1 MVRYLIAAIMSLGF
15 IGTLSG
21 LTSAIGNA
29 DLARTEEGMS
39 ILTSY
44 LNVAF
49 DTTLVALVLG
59 LILNYLYYNYLG
71 DRKSTRLNSSHVAIS
86 YAVFCLIKKTS
97 CLDKHIK
104 ECSSSTRFSISE
116 VL

>member
-44 LNVAF
+44 LNVAI

-71 DRKSTRLNSSHVAIS
+71 ILDNFYARSKRYIVDNLISRIYRHTQSVLFTKLNLFRSNASVR
-86 YAVFCLIKKTS
+86 CLN
-97 CLDKHIK
+97 L
-104 ECSSSTRFSISE
+104 
-116 VL
+116 